1 MMETCHRLI
10 KPITGNQAI
19 RPSSISTALSNHVT
33 YINFCYLNFT
43 LYWYHNWYKIWFIG
57 TAKSNL
63 IRNKINH
70 YQILCKKH
78 KGKQIIM
85 MENNYRNRL
94 VVISSLGSY
103 QERHLVSG
111 KLNFKNDYQLCAE
124 K

>member
-1 MMETCHRLI
+1 M
-10 KPITGNQAI
+10 
-19 RPSSISTALSNHVT
+19 
-33 YINFCYLNFT
+33 
-43 LYWYHNWYKIWFIG
+43 LYRF